1 MSMIK
6 LVDHNDIDKTRWD
19 NLVELSPYSFPWW
32 RSWYLDVVSPE
43 WKAIIVDNY
52 SFVLPLPVR
61 KKGMIN
67 YVYPP
72 DFTQQIGVFG
82 TEIASPEM
90 VTQMLEKAVESFK
103 YLEFNLNHRNKIE
116 FLNGTLR
123 KRRDFELSLNDSF
136 ENLFKNFHSNTKR
149 NIKKSE
155 KENLSI
161 RISNS
166 PKQIIQTFIENK
178 GKQLKHKKG
187 IDFNLLEKLVV
198 TGLKKGIVE
207 IKEVYQNDVFLG
219 GAIFFNE
226 QDRKVFLFSALS
238 SEGRKKR
245 VMFFLLNRVIE
256 ENAKS
261 NVILDFEG
269 SDDKNLGDF
278 YHRFGAEERL
288 YLHLKINRL
297 PKLIKWLKN

>member
-1 MSMIK
+1 MSKIK
-6 LVDHNDIDKTRWD
+6 LVDHSDIDKIRWD

-32 RSWYLDVVSPE
+32 RSWYLDVVSPD

-61 KKGMIN
+61 KKGMIK

-90 VTQMLEKAVESFK
+90 VTGMIEKAVKSFK
-103 YLEFNLNHRNKIE
+103 YLEFNLNHRNKLE
-116 FLNGTLR
+116 FLSGTIR
-123 KRRDFELSLNDSF
+123 KRRNFELSLNDSF
-136 ENLFKNFHSNTKR
+136 ENLYKNYHSNTKR
-149 NIKKSE
+149 NVKKSE
-155 KENLSI
+155 KENLSL
-161 RISNS
+161 RIGNS
-166 PKQIIQTFIENK
+166 PKKIIQTFIENK

-187 IDFNLLEKLVV
+187 IDFTLLERLINK
-198 TGLKKGIVE
+198 GLKKGIVE
-207 IKEVYQNDVFLG
+207 IKEVYQNDIFLG

-238 SEGRKKR
+238 AEGRKKR
-245 VMFFLLNRVIE
+245 VMFFLLNKVIN

-278 YHRFGAEERL
+278 YHRFGASESL

>member
-1 MSMIK
+1 MSK
-6 LVDHNDIDKTRWD
+6 LKLFDHNQIDKTRWD
-19 NLVELSPYSFPWW
+19 NLVDLSPYSFPWW
-32 RSWYLDVVSPE
+32 QSWYLDIVSPG
-43 WKAIIVDNY
+43 WKAIIADDY
-52 SFVLPLPVR
+52 SYALPLPFR

-82 TEIASPEM
+82 IEIATPEI
-90 VTQMLEKAVESFK
+90 VTQLIEKAAGSFK
-103 YLEFNLNHRNKIE
+103 YLELNLNYKNNIL
-116 FLNGTLR
+116 FLSGIVR
-123 KRRDFELSLNDSF
+123 KRKNFELSLNDSF
-136 ENLFKNFHSNTKR
+136 ENLFNNYHSNTKR
-149 NIKKSE
+149 NINKSE
-155 KENLSI
+155 KEDLLM
-161 RISNS
+161 RPVYS
-166 PKQIIQTFIENK
+166 PSKIIQTFIANK
-178 GKQLKHKKG
+178 GKQLKQRKG
-187 IDFNLLEKLVV
+187 IDFTLLERLVES
-198 TGLKKGIVE
+198 GLDKGVVE
-207 IKEVYQNDVFLG
+207 IKEVYQKNTFLG

-226 QDRKVFLFSALS
+226 KERKVFLFSALS

-245 VMFFLLNRVIE
+245 VMFYLLNKVIK

-278 YHRFGAEERL
+278 YHRFGATEKL

>member
-1 MSMIK
+1 MSKIE
-6 LVDHNDIDKTRWD
+6 LVDHNDIDKIRWD
-19 NLVELSPYSFPWW
+19 NLVEMSPYSFPWW
-32 RSWYLDVVSPE
+32 RSWYLDIVSPD

-61 KKGMIN
+61 KKGLIN

-82 TEIASPEM
+82 AEIASPEIVTEM
-90 VTQMLEKAVESFK
+90 VEQASRSFK
-103 YLEFNLNHRNKIE
+103 YLQFNLNHYNKIE

-123 KRRDFELSLNDSF
+123 KRKNSELSLNESF
-136 ENLFKNFHSNTKR
+136 ESLFKNFHSNTKR
-149 NIKKSE
+149 NIKKSQ
-155 KENLSI
+155 KENLQI
-161 RISNS
+161 RLSNS

-178 GKQLKHKKG
+178 GKQLKHKQG
-187 IDFNLLEKLVV
+187 IDFKLLEKLVV

-207 IKEVYQNDVFLG
+207 IKEVYQNDTFLG

-245 VMFFLLNRVIE
+245 VMFFLLNKVIE

-278 YHRFGAEERL
+278 YHRFGAAERL